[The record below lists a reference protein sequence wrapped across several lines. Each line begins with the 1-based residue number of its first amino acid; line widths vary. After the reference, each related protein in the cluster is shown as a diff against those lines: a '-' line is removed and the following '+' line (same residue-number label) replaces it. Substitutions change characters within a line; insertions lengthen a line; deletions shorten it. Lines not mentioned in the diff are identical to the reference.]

1 MSSPVPARPASQPP
15 QSSQPIFRS
24 GAVARLAGMPV
35 ATLRIWEQR
44 YQAIRPTT
52 VASGHRLYSSADV
65 ERVTLLRQLTEQ
77 GHAIRLLAK
86 LDTESLSELVRTS
99 SAPASNSAT
108 DAHPAQPALS
118 AVVVGRPLASRLQRW
133 IDHQPQEVSLQLVA
147 VFDSLTDARS
157 AAQQA
162 SERGV
167 DLPGVDLM
175 LWQAASLQPG
185 AQIELH
191 AAQSEWR
198 ARTAAA
204 VYRFSS
210 AAGREDLSKAGA
222 EVFHEPP
229 DDESLGQWLISLAPA
244 ATLPGRAIS
253 PPELAHHGVANI
265 ADQDISAPRFADL
278 GLTEFA
284 AIASEVACECPSHLA
299 QLLLQISSF
308 ENYSGECAN
317 KNAADAQ
324 LHAYLQRIAGAARM
338 LFETALEQVA
348 ITEGLPLPRA
358 TEAPSDT
365 TFTKADGRQLKPTP
379 LSR

>member
-1 MSSPVPARPASQPP
+1 
-15 QSSQPIFRS
+15 
-24 GAVARLAGMPV
+24 
-35 ATLRIWEQR
+35 
-44 YQAIRPTT
+44 
-52 VASGHRLYSSADV
+52 
-65 ERVTLLRQLTEQ
+65 
-77 GHAIRLLAK
+77 
-86 LDTESLSELVRTS
+86 
-99 SAPASNSAT
+99 
-108 DAHPAQPALS
+108 
-118 AVVVGRPLASRLQRW
+118 
-133 IDHQPQEVSLQLVA
+133 
-147 VFDSLTDARS
+147 
-157 AAQQA
+157 
-162 SERGV
+162 
-167 DLPGVDLM
+167 M

-210 AAGREDLSKAGA
+210 AAGREDLIKAGA
-222 EVFHEPP
+222 EVLQEPP

-244 ATLPGRAIS
+244 ATLPGRAMS
-253 PPELAHHGVANI
+253 APEFAHHGVANL

-308 ENYSGECAN
+308 ETYSGECAN

-348 ITEGLPLPRA
+348 ITEGLPLPR
-358 TEAPSDT
+358 T
-365 TFTKADGRQLKPTP
+365 T
-379 LSR
+379 